1 MSVGGRDVTAIVLAA
16 GGGARMKSDVP
27 KVLHPVAGRPV
38 LVHVLAAL
46 APLQLERRVIVSSKR
61 KDEVVAAIDG
71 SPFSE
76 GLIYAVQDPPRGTGD
91 AVQAALRAA
100 RFNDGLVLVVPGDT
114 PLLETET
121 LDALLHIH
129 VAGDAA
135 ATALTARISD
145 PTGYGRIVRD
155 ADHEVER
162 IVEDRDASY
171 EERAID
177 EINAGVYVFETEPLS
192 QVLEKIDRENVQGEY
207 YLTDVVALLRSAG
220 HRVIGHRTHPQEVLG
235 VNSRAQLARVGEMLR
250 RRSCERWMDRGV
262 TIVDPATTYIDA
274 SVRIGRDATIHPFT
288 FLEGDTSVEER
299 AEVGPQTRIVDT
311 TIGQQARVSFAVVI
325 GSHVGPEATVGP
337 FASLRPGT
345 RLERGSSVGTFVE
358 TKNAHIGEGSKAN
371 HLAYLGDAEVG
382 RGVNVGAGSITCNW
396 DGQDKHRTIID
407 DDAYVGSDTMLVAPV
422 HLGKRSAT
430 GAGSVVR
437 EDVPDDALAVGA
449 PARIL
454 EGKGNK
460 MGVDENRADEEP
472 RE

>member
-1 MSVGGRDVTAIVLAA
+1 MSVGGREVTAIVLAA
-16 GGGARMKSDVP
+16 GGGTRMKSDVL

-38 LVHVLAAL
+38 LIHVLAAL
-46 APLQLERRVIVSSKR
+46 APLQLDRRVIVASSR
-61 KDEVVAAIDG
+61 KKEIETAVG
-71 SPFSE
+71 ESSFS
-76 GLIYAVQDPPRGTGD
+76 GDLLYAVQDPPRGTGD
-91 AVQAALRAA
+91 AVQAALRASGPI
-100 RFNDGLVLVVPGDT
+100 DGLALVVPGDT

-121 LDALLHIH
+121 LDTLLHIH
-129 VAGDAA
+129 NAGDAA

-155 ADHEVER
+155 DDNEVER

-177 EINAGVYVFETEPLS
+177 EINAGVYVFDSEPLS
-192 QVLEKIDRENVQGEY
+192 EVLEKIDRENVQGEY

-250 RRSCERWMDRGV
+250 RRACERLMDQGV
-262 TIVDPATTYIDA
+262 TIVDPATTYIDP

-288 FLEGDTSVEER
+288 FLEGDTTIEER
-299 AEVGPQTRIVDT
+299 AEVGPQARIVDT
-311 TIGQQARVSFAVVI
+311 TIRERARVSFAVVL
-325 GSHVGPEATVGP
+325 GSHIGPEATVGP

-345 RLERGSSVGTFVE
+345 RLERGAKVGTFVE
-358 TKNAHIGEGSKAN
+358 TKNAHIGEDSKAS
-371 HLAYLGDAEVG
+371 HLAYLGDAEIG

-396 DGQDKHRTIID
+396 DGQDKHKTIID
-407 DDAYVGSDTMLVAPV
+407 DDAYIGSDTMLVAPV

-430 GAGSVVR
+430 GAGSVVTD
-437 EDVPDDALAVGA
+437 DVPEDALAVGV

-460 MGVDENRADEEP
+460 MVTSENQAGDQPPE
-472 RE
+472 